1 MDFRNAAVLC
11 AWDLDVIASTTVLA
25 CGRERQ
31 QADDAIDQAIAAMD
45 DYIVANSSGNETK
58 ETLEKKRQFIVQ
70 KILSTPTKVRELCG
84 PHGVSDR
91 VRSAS
96 PDAIVQGTKRL
107 FSLPRDRMGDPCAP

>member
-1 MDFRNAAVLC
+1 MRSLRNYRGRVRLTLGVMTVAIGIWGVPARGQQELLPQLAMDFRNAAVLC

-70 KILSTPTKVRELCG
+70 KNSEHADKG
-84 PHGVSDR
+84 S
-91 VRSAS
+91 
-96 PDAIVQGTKRL
+96 
-107 FSLPRDRMGDPCAP
+107 